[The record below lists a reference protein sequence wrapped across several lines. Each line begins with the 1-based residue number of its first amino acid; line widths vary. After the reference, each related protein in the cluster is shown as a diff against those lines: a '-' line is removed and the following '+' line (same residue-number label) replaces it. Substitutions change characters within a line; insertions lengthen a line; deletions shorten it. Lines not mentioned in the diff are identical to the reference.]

1 MNAIRNGTTDSA
13 ASQCETLRREVAN
26 LATYETNWN
35 GEGALPARPG
45 VVEATLRYLQ
55 SIEKYNSPPADAY
68 LAADGTVVLEWHYP
82 DGRVTIANIRVAD
95 RAELTHRTPGQAP
108 RFESLPIPPI
118 AASTANGAVPH
129 ADKKGLPIG
138 RVIDG

>member
-1 MNAIRNGTTDSA
+1 MNAIRNGTAESST
-13 ASQCETLRREVAN
+13 SQWEPLRHEVAEF
-26 LATYETNWN
+26 ASYGTNWN

-95 RAELTHRTPGQAP
+95 RAELTHRTPGQNP
-108 RFESLPIPPI
+108 RFETLPIPPGT
-118 AASTANGAVPH
+118 APVTTNSTAFSERIIAG
-129 ADKKGLPIG
+129 
-138 RVIDG
+138 